1 MRILKPRTRLVY
13 FRLSEEEIEK
23 FTDMCHSEGARSMSD
38 LIRTALDRM
47 TRDCAS
53 VPEDLLMQRLELID
67 RMMEQLK
74 ERIIQID
81 HALEQVVKV
90 RGGGRS
96 ALRREQ

>member
-1 MRILKPRTRLVY
+1 
-13 FRLSEEEIEK
+13 
-23 FTDMCHSEGARSMSD
+23 MCHSEGARSMSD

-53 VPEDLLMQRLELID
+53 GPQDQLVQKLELID

-81 HALEQVVKV
+81 EALEQVIKI
-90 RGGGRS
+90 RGEGRS

>member
-1 MRILKPRTRLVY
+1 
-13 FRLSEEEIEK
+13 
-23 FTDMCHSEGARSMSD
+23 MSD

-53 VPEDLLMQRLELID
+53 VPEDLLMQKLELID